1 MTVSVI
7 YILAIDWKHKNM
19 TTCFLHREKKIG
31 YELDHDQAPVS
42 VTRGNMC
49 YGS

>member
-7 YILAIDWKHKNM
+7 YILAIDWKQNM
-19 TTCFLHREKKIG
+19 TTCFLHRERKIG